1 MITYRKMNLIVITK
15 QASLATKGFWKK
27 KKHWCAW
34 CVEDGVSIC
43 IEK

>member
-1 MITYRKMNLIVITK
+1 MNLIVITK
-15 QASLATKGFWKK
+15 EASLATKGFWKKK

-43 IEK
+43 KEK